1 MLRSR
6 LVLQRSWVGLHAGD
20 GSPMLISKRGGVLLL
35 VPLLCTAQ
43 ISAGQYHA
51 PTFPGDGK
59 IHLDVVVTS
68 KSGPPVSGLQQQDFT
83 ILDNNVPQTITSFEA
98 VDGRQAPI
106 EVVLVIDA
114 VNIGS
119 RETGMVREEISRF
132 LKADGGRLGHP
143 TAVAIL
149 TDKGIHF
156 HEEFSKDG
164 NALST
169 ALERYTIPL
178 RSINNTTDHGE
189 GERSQLTLL
198 GLGQLV
204 TREGPRPGRK
214 IIVWVAPAGLQIFG
228 PKNMLDSKLEQQVF
242 GNIVDTST
250 QLREAQITLYSVD
263 PLGTA
268 EVGASYW
275 RAYLKGVSKP
285 SQVQMGDLALGVIAT
300 QSGGLALNSSN
311 DIAAQLQECI
321 ADAGAYYEIS
331 FVPPLS
337 DRPNEYHQLEVHV
350 AKPGLI
356 ARTRQGYYTQ
366 SGRGGELTAE
376 SEKPGG
382 MGDDALSLEPGA
394 GSVTPEAFN
403 RQVYYANA
411 HPYLDL
417 PLAQL
422 VDRIP
427 ELKTLQPVPDQ
438 QELPAILQKMGR
450 SVDDFV
456 RNIGDLIAHEDVT
469 QEKLNENGGIR
480 AKQRVQDNYLIL
492 HHGYEWGA
500 SAEYRMDDKGNRL
513 GPVGLEKGYL
523 VTAGHALSCISFST
537 VAQSQSRFR
546 YLGEEKIGSRETYVL
561 GFAQKPG
568 EVTFTTVM
576 RGTGGTEPDML
587 TQGILWVDKNNFQII
602 RMRSD
607 LLAPENEIGLDQ
619 LTTEVTFAEVQ
630 LQDVPNPLWLPNDVD
645 VSMEIKKQKFH
656 NVHHYTNYR
665 RYRVSVKI
673 GAPQKPE
680 LPEF

>member
-1 MLRSR
+1 MFTNSR
-6 LVLQRSWVGLHAGD
+6 LDLF
-20 GSPMLISKRGGVLLL
+20 LLL
-35 VPLLCTAQ
+35 FLLCAPQVLARQNNLPTQSGHGQ
-43 ISAGQYHA
+43 IY
-51 PTFPGDGK
+51 
-59 IHLDVVVTS
+59 LDVVVIP

-83 ILDNNVPQTITSFEA
+83 ILDNNVPQTVTSFEA
-98 VDGRQAPI
+98 VDGRQAPL
-106 EVVLVIDA
+106 EVVLLVDA
-114 VNIGS
+114 VNLGF
-119 RETGMVREEISRF
+119 REVAVARDGINKF
-132 LKADGGRLGHP
+132 LKADGGRLSQ
-143 TAVAIL
+143 TATFAIL

-169 ALERYTIPL
+169 ALEHYTIPL
-178 RSINNTTDHGE
+178 RSINNTTDHGA

-214 IIVWVAPAGLQIFG
+214 IIVWVAPAGLLILG
-228 PKNMLDSKLEQQVF
+228 PKNMLNTKLEQQVF
-242 GNIVDTST
+242 ESIVDAST

-275 RAYLKGVSKP
+275 KTDLKGVSKP
-285 SQVQMGDLALGVIAT
+285 SQAQMDDLALGVIAT

-321 ADAGAYYEIS
+321 ADAGVYYELS

-337 DRPNEYHQLEVHV
+337 DRPDEYHQLEVHI
-350 AKPGLI
+350 AKPGLT

-366 SGRGGELTAE
+366 PGRGGELTAE

-382 MGDDALSLEPGA
+382 MGDEALSLEPGA
-394 GSVTPEAFN
+394 GSVTPEAFSQ
-403 RQVYYANA
+403 QVYYANA

-422 VDRIP
+422 VDHIP
-427 ELKTLQPVPDQ
+427 ELKTLQPAPDQ
-438 QELPAILQKMGR
+438 QELPVILQKMGL
-450 SVDDFV
+450 SVNNFV
-456 RNIGDLIAHEDVT
+456 RDIGDLIAHEDVT
-469 QEKLNENGGIR
+469 QEKLN
-480 AKQRVQDNYLIL
+480 AKGDIKAKERVQDNYLIL
-492 HHGYEWGA
+492 HHGYGWGA
-500 SAEYRMDDKGNRL
+500 SAEYRMDEKGNRL

-523 VTAGHALSCISFST
+523 VTAGYALSCIIFST
-537 VAQSQSRFR
+537 VAQAQSKFR

-568 EVTFTTVM
+568 EVTFITVM
-576 RGTGGTEPDML
+576 RGTGGTRADML

-607 LLAPENEIGLDQ
+607 LLAPQNEIGLDQ

-630 LQDVPNPLWLPNDVD
+630 LQDVPNPLWLPSDVD

-656 NVHHYTNYR
+656 NEHHYTNYR

-673 GAPQKPE
+673 GNPQ
-680 LPEF
+680 

>member
-1 MLRSR
+1 VAVAR
-6 LVLQRSWVGLHAGD
+6 D
-20 GSPMLISKRGGVLLL
+20 GINK
-35 VPLLCTAQ
+35 
-43 ISAGQYHA
+43 
-51 PTFPGDGK
+51 
-59 IHLDVVVTS
+59 
-68 KSGPPVSGLQQQDFT
+68 
-83 ILDNNVPQTITSFEA
+83 
-98 VDGRQAPI
+98 
-106 EVVLVIDA
+106 
-114 VNIGS
+114 
-119 RETGMVREEISRF
+119 F
-132 LKADGGRLGHP
+132 LKADGGGLSQ
-143 TAVAIL
+143 TTTFAIL

-156 HEEFSKDG
+156 HEAFSKDG

-214 IIVWVAPAGLQIFG
+214 IIVWVAPAGLLIFG

-250 QLREAQITLYSVD
+250 QLREAQITLYSVN

-275 RAYLKGVSKP
+275 RGAYLKGVSKP

-350 AKPGLI
+350 AKPGLT

-366 SGRGGELTAE
+366 AGRGGELTAE

-382 MGDDALSLEPGA
+382 MGDDALSLEPGVK
-394 GSVTPEAFN
+394 SVTPEAFN

-422 VDRIP
+422 VDHIP
-427 ELKTLQPVPDQ
+427 ELKTLQPASDQ
-438 QELPAILQKMGR
+438 QELPVILQKMGR

-469 QEKLNENGGIR
+469 QEKLNEKGGIR

-537 VAQSQSRFR
+537 VAQAQSRFR